1 MNDTQLGPLYSVYGN
16 IMINISFK
24 FIFPA
29 VRLLSYC
36 CKLKCTKITNVDSKA
51 NHKILPAITGQD
63 SLIDS
68 TND

>member
-29 VRLLSYC
+29 VTQLL
-36 CKLKCTKITNVDSKA
+36 L
-51 NHKILPAITGQD
+51 
-63 SLIDS
+63 
-68 TND
+68 